1 MTGPGGS
8 GTVRSDR
15 LTKGRRM
22 DEAPAI
28 DEAFFGR
35 YRELLDAEDA
45 AFDALEH
52 AYEDGDR
59 SNFERDLDQWRKR
72 VERRHGFLER
82 HGFAP
87 VPAR

>member
-1 MTGPGGS
+1 
-8 GTVRSDR
+8 
-15 LTKGRRM
+15 M
-22 DEAPAI
+22 DEVPAI
-28 DEAFFGR
+28 DEAFFRR

-59 SNFERDLDQWRKR
+59 GNFERDLDQWHTI
-72 VERRHGFLER
+72 VDRRHGFLDR
-82 HGFAP
+82 HGFTP